1 MNNLITN
8 SYTEPTYKHEILN
21 NCYTTRATAISE
33 KHIVIPCKTSAGT
46 PSAHDDASSAQ
57 APQEQN

>member
-1 MNNLITN
+1 MIYEQ
-8 SYTEPTYKHEILN
+8 SYNKFIHPTHEILYN
-21 NCYTTRATAISE
+21 RYTTRASPISE